1 MLTYLS
7 VLCLIGALLT
17 YLNIS
22 ATAGVPKWLMVCDY
36 VQMLGFFAAF
46 IGMTWLTPYVSESL
60 VILLTSILFPLA
72 GNLVYTYLI
81 AKTQDRLYEFWTR
94 VRFWPIAVAM
104 TLFIWFVSFKTSN
117 LEKIG
122 NSLERSQHAVLREMN
137 GQKKATGPLLQ
148 AILARQRRQDSLHAK
163 QLQELNQV
171 KMQLHELK
179 QLLRRDENAS
189 AAN

>member
-7 VLCLIGALLT
+7 ILCLIGALLT

-22 ATAGVPKWLMVCDY
+22 ATAGVPKWLMICDY
-36 VQMLGFFAAF
+36 IQMLGFFAAF
-46 IGMTWLTPYVSESL
+46 TGMTWLTPYVSESL
-60 VILLTSILFPLA
+60 IVLLTAILFPLA
-72 GNLVYTYLI
+72 GNLIYTYLI

-104 TLFIWFVSFKTSN
+104 TLFLWFVSFKTSS

-122 NSLERSQHAVLREMN
+122 NSLERSQHAVLREVSC
-137 GQKKATGPLLQ
+137 QKKATGPLLQ
-148 AILARQRRQDSLHAK
+148 AIVARQKRQDSLHNQQLEELK
-163 QLQELNQV
+163 QLKLQV
-171 KMQLHELK
+171 YELK
-179 QLLRRDENAS
+179 QLLRHDEDPS